1 MEKLKLDFEQLQQA
15 LKTLHDAFGV
25 LQEAKTIKHQ
35 GFIYA
40 AQDSIIQRFEYS
52 YERFWKFL
60 KKYLELVH
68 HLEDIGSSR
77 KVFYASVKAEICLS
91 DEGDIFL
98 DMADDRN
105 ETSHTYSI
113 EASRI
118 ILADIPRYYAAMI
131 IVVER
136 FNRMML

>member
-1 MEKLKLDFEQLQQA
+1 
-15 LKTLHDAFGV
+15 
-25 LQEAKTIKHQ
+25 
-35 GFIYA
+35 
-40 AQDSIIQRFEYS
+40 
-52 YERFWKFL
+52 
-60 KKYLELVH
+60 LVH
-68 HLEDIGSSR
+68 DVKDVHSSR
-77 KVFYASVKAEICLS
+77 KVFYASVKIEICTS

-131 IVVER
+131 IVVQR
-136 FNRMML
+136 FNIMQL